1 MFDLFYDMFR
11 WNQELFRKEFTM
23 SDVSVKL
30 IRNLPVWKFF
40 YKGSHSKP
48 IRTTLAV
55 VSNTPNVVTGYVL
68 RRGNEVCN
76 RLQDAKI
83 HSFKKSEIACLGQVC
98 PTSKKSK
105 NANKTTLTKHSIVDL
120 IATGA

>member
-1 MFDLFYDMFR
+1 
-11 WNQELFRKEFTM
+11 M
-23 SDVSVKL
+23 SNGSVKL

-68 RRGNEVCN
+68 RRGNYVCSK
-76 RLQDAKI
+76 LQDAKI
-83 HSFKKSEIACLGQVC
+83 HSFKKDEIACLGQVC
-98 PTSKKSK
+98 SDAKKSK
-105 NANKTTLTKHSIVDL
+105 NANKTTLTKHSIIDL
-120 IATGA
+120 VSTGA